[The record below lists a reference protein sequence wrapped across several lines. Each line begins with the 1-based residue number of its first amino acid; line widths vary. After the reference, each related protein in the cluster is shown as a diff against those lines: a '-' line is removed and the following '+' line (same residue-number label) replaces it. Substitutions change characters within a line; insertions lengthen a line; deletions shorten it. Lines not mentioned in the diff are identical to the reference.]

1 MACVAVFDAGLA
13 EGGCVA
19 RAVLVA
25 EEFAVADFDGAGNG
39 GREAGEE
46 VGELIE
52 EGVDASGE
60 VRGAEVHGWE
70 LEEDDSQFLCETLG
84 GGGEDLVA
92 RPGDVEELGVGF
104 AGLWWAR
111 DFAVGFDEEAEVRW
125 DARGESG
132 EVFGGH
138 GAVEGAV
145 ETHAAEEGMR
155 GVGGEAFEDERVG
168 GVLAVV
174 DDIFPGGEGPGA
186 GAETDGG
193 GEFFGEGLEGEGV
206 GREGNL
212 RGVKVR
218 EEGWLGVVL
227 GFAGGHGKKCV
238 LWIFRGIK
246 RRSYA
251 ENVTRLSCLL
261 RLLSLGR

>member
-1 MACVAVFDAGLA
+1 M
-13 EGGCVA
+13 
-19 RAVLVA
+19 
-25 EEFAVADFDGAGNG
+25 
-39 GREAGEE
+39 
-46 VGELIE
+46 
-52 EGVDASGE
+52 
-60 VRGAEVHGWE
+60 
-70 LEEDDSQFLCETLG
+70 
-84 GGGEDLVA
+84 VA
-92 RPGDVEELGVGF
+92 RPGDVEEFGVGL

-111 DFAVGFDEEAEVRW
+111 DFAVGFDEEAEVWW

-132 EVFGGH
+132 EVFDGH

-174 DDIFPGGEGPGA
+174 DEIFPGGEGPGA

-193 GEFFGEGLEGEGV
+193 GKFFGERLEAARV

-212 RGVKVR
+212 RGVEVR
-218 EEGWLGVVL
+218 EEGRLGIVL